1 MSEENNKRPRIFQIG
16 VSRLGDGSIIGSPSP
31 AEVIESGEPP
41 QETNRSSEPKAPGTD
56 TEGEGSKQ

>member
-1 MSEENNKRPRIFQIG
+1 VSENNRPKVFQIG

-31 AEVIESGEPP
+31 DDVTEGGEPA
-41 QETNRSSEPKAPGTD
+41 QETNESSEPKAPGID